1 VAAPNY
7 ARDLIFGRRAQRD
20 PRVLQALRAIYPDAV
35 LEWATK
41 EEDRAGIDAW
51 LIRPWGRLPVQIKAS
66 RNAYRGDLIVE
77 LWSDYERGIPGWTI
91 NPPAELLVQLW
102 PDTFGVFHLPTIA
115 AFVRANFDKLMGR
128 AFSKPNEYPSRTP
141 YTSYAVPVPIAEL
154 PGVLIAPE

>member
-1 VAAPNY
+1 VSPNY
-7 ARDLIFGRRAQRD
+7 ALDFLFGRRAQRD
-20 PRVLQALRAIYPDAV
+20 PRVLQALKSIYPDGV

-41 EEDRAGIDAW
+41 EEDRKGIDAW

-115 AFVRANFDKLMGR
+115 AFTRANFDRLMDT
-128 AFSKPNEYPSRTP
+128 AFVKRNTYRDGTP
-141 YTSYAVPVPIAEL
+141 YTSYAVPVPIAGL